1 MKKSKYKSVPEMVF
15 NKDCELLAKDYVE
28 NTHPDKLRNLLHDL
42 FLNDPQLF
50 LNSYSELRGERYVDT
65 FNDDEYKCTLLDSL
79 GKKSRK
85 DWTGS

>member
-1 MKKSKYKSVPEMVF
+1 MKNKKSKYKSVPEQVF

-28 NTHPDKLRNLLHDL
+28 NTHPEKLVNMVYGL

-65 FNDDEYKCTLLDSL
+65 FNDDEYKCTLEELVL
-79 GKKSRK
+79 EKSRK
-85 DWTGS
+85 D

>member
-1 MKKSKYKSVPEMVF
+1 MKKGKYKSVPEMVF

-28 NTHPDKLRNLLHDL
+28 NTHPDKLRNLLYDL

-65 FNDDEYKCTLLDSL
+65 FNDDEYKCTLEEFL
-79 GKKSRK
+79 GE
-85 DWTGS
+85 